1 MIPTVRKIAYDFATG
16 NNLKNYFN
24 NDSKMAGIDWYYNFM
39 ASHPNISLR
48 RPEATSLKR
57 ITGFNPEEKQIYM
70 KFNNTYVKISI

>member
-1 MIPTVRKIAYDFATG
+1 M
-16 NNLKNYFN
+16 
-24 NDSKMAGIDWYYNFM
+24 DWYYNFM

-57 ITGFNPEEKQIYM
+57 ITGFNPEEKQIFM